1 MLHDILFGGSSRCYI
16 LVSKVATGLPVM
28 PTLRLRGFLPPR
40 ALLRQITPRLVESC
54 SFAIHFTLSK
64 KDRQDDKFIFGKTE
78 GKRQLERHRRRW
90 EDNIKQAVKRLG
102 CVGVYRIHL
111 NQDKES

>member
-1 MLHDILFGGSSRCYI
+1 VLHDILFGGSSRCYI

-40 ALLRQITPRLVESC
+40 ARLRQITPR
-54 SFAIHFTLSK
+54 HFTLSK
-64 KDRQDDKFIFGKTE
+64 KDRQHEKFIFGKTE